1 LPFYC
6 EKWLFCSV
14 FLLIFQSLK
23 YEVTETALLQKRRK
37 RKMNIKNK
45 KGAIA
50 ISIILILSMLAS
62 TMLVPAVKATTPM
75 SIPTFAYV
83 SVSPN
88 PVGKGQ
94 SVEVIMWL
102 NQVIF
107 AAAFPNQIRFHNYQL
122 TITAP
127 DGTNTTVPFAVVQDT
142 TSNQDYSFTPSATG
156 TYTLTFSF
164 PGQTYNFP
172 FTVSP
177 FGVPNTPYFGAYYE
191 PSSASTTLTV
201 QSGTIP
207 AYPTTPLPTAFWTRP
222 IYTENSNWYTV
233 SSNWLGDLAPGYTG
247 FTGTY
252 NSGGNGE
259 YLAGANDVVGSMTS
273 HIMWTKPLDSGGIVG
288 GNQTVIAGDSYFEG
302 SAYNQRFINPIVV
315 DGILVYTEPIS
326 FAGVPGSLTGSAYGP
341 TVGVNIV
348 TGQQLWINPNMP
360 AISFA
365 SVYDVQDANQHGVYP
380 PVLYS
385 VTGGSSLFGASP
397 ESWKAYDAFTGDY
410 MFSVSNI
417 PVGNTYTTALGP
429 EGEYLIVTLTNY
441 GTSASPNWYLQQWNS
456 SRLWGNNY
464 NGESTSPP
472 LIPPVS
478 NEGDHLPGGWTG
490 GYIGT
495 PPFGSYVPSM
505 YDFNV
510 SVPFLDSSYGSGPVT
525 LVYDLQNRELLGYCG
540 NLPSTGAIFM
550 GPQSDTPYTY
560 FTLNMDES
568 TPSSLGTVIWHQ
580 TETPPANNITVLE
593 AGVDTVNMVF
603 VENWRE
609 TQQYV
614 GYSLTTGAH
623 LWGPTVAQADLDY
636 YGSPASG
643 SLANTFYD
651 GFMYS
656 SAYAGIVYC
665 YSTKTGD
672 LVWTYGNGGE
682 GNNTNSGV
690 ETPFAHYP
698 TFVNAAG
705 GGVVYLVTTE
715 HTPESPI
722 FKGGLARA
730 INATTGAE
738 IWTLS
743 SYTGEFET
751 FSYAAAD
758 GYNTWFNGYDAQIYV
773 VGRGPSSTTVTA
785 PDVGLA
791 SGQPVVIRGT
801 VMDVSAGTTQTE
813 QAADF
818 PNGVPCCSDASMTQ
832 WMGYV
837 YQQQPCPS
845 NFTGVPVTISVT
857 DSNHNTRVIGTAVT
871 NGNGMYTLTWTPDI
885 PGNFTVY
892 ANFAGT
898 QGYWPSSATT
908 SFTVMQP
915 APTQAPAATPISGL
929 ATQSTLEY
937 IGVAVIIVIIII
949 GAVLAILVTRKR
961 P

>member
-1 LPFYC
+1 M
-6 EKWLFCSV
+6 
-14 FLLIFQSLK
+14 
-23 YEVTETALLQKRRK
+23 
-37 RKMNIKNK
+37 MNLRNK

-50 ISIILILSMLAS
+50 IAVFLMFSMAASSMLI
-62 TMLVPAVKATTPM
+62 PAAKATTPM
-75 SIPTFAYV
+75 SIPTFAYIN
-83 SVSPN
+83 VSPN
-88 PVGKGQ
+88 PVGTGQ

-107 AAAFPNQIRFHNYQL
+107 ASAFTNNIRYQNYQL

-127 DGTNTTVPFAVVQDT
+127 DGTNKTVTFPTIIDT
-142 TSNQDYSFTPSATG
+142 TSDQDYSFTPSTTG
-156 TYTLTFSF
+156 TYTLTFTF
-164 PGQTYNFP
+164 PGQTYNYP

-177 FGVPNTPYFGAYYE
+177 FGVPNTAYMGAYYE
-191 PSSASTTLTV
+191 PSHESTTLTV
-201 QSGTIP
+201 QSATVQP
-207 AYPTTPLPTAFWTRP
+207 YPTTPLPTSFWTRP
-222 IYTENSNWYTV
+222 IYGMNSNWYTV

-259 YLAGANDVVGSMTS
+259 YMAGANDVVGSMTS

-302 SAYNQRFINPIVV
+302 SAYNQRYTNPIIVN
-315 DGILVYTEPIS
+315 GILVYTEPIS

-341 TVGVNIV
+341 TVGVDIV
-348 TGQQLWINPNMP
+348 TGQQLWINDEMP

-380 PVLYS
+380 PILYS
-385 VTGGSSLFGASP
+385 VSGGSSLFGAFP
-397 ESWKAYDAFTGDY
+397 ESWTAYDAFTGDY
-410 MFSVSNI
+410 MFSVSGI
-417 PVGNTYTTALGP
+417 PVGNTFTTALGP
-429 EGEYLIVTLTNY
+429 QGEYLIISLVNLGPTNAF
-441 GTSASPNWYLQQWNS
+441 GVPTGPVNWYLQEWNS

-472 LIPPVS
+472 LVPPIS
-478 NEGDHLPGGWTG
+478 NGGDASL
-490 GYIGT
+490 
-495 PPFGSYVPSM
+495 

-510 SVPFLDSSYGSGPVT
+510 SVPYLDSSNAYPVT
-525 LVYDLQNRELLGYCG
+525 AVYDLQNSKLLCYSG

-550 GPQSDTPYTY
+550 GSQSDTPYTY
-560 FTLNMDES
+560 FTLNVDES

-580 TETPPANNITVLE
+580 TENPPANNITVLE
-593 AGVDTVNMVF
+593 AGVDPVNMVF
-603 VENWRE
+603 VENYRE

-614 GYSLTTGAH
+614 GYSLTTGAR

-636 YGSPASG
+636 FGSPASG
-643 SLANTFYD
+643 SLANTFAY
-651 GFMYS
+651 GKMYS
-656 SAYAGIVYC
+656 AAYAGIVYC
-665 YSTKTGD
+665 YDTKTGKI
-672 LVWTYGNGGE
+672 LWTYGNGGE
-682 GNNTNSGV
+682 GNTTNSGV

-698 TFVNAAG
+698 TFVNAIG

-715 HTPESPI
+715 HTPESPL

-773 VGRGPSSTTVTA
+773 VGRGPSATTVTA

-791 SGQPVVIRGT
+791 SGQSVVIRGT
-801 VMDVSAGTTQTE
+801 VMDVSSGTTQTE
-813 QAADF
+813 QAGNF
-818 PNGVPCCSDASMTQ
+818 PNGVPCASDASMSQ
-832 WMGYV
+832 WMSYV

-857 DSNHNTRVIGTAVT
+857 DSNLNTRTIGTAVT
-871 NGNGMYTLTWTPDI
+871 NGNGMYSLTWTPDI

-898 QGYWPSSATT
+898 QGYWPSSAST

-915 APTQAPAATPISGL
+915 VPTQAPTATPVSGL
-929 ATQSTLEY
+929 ATQNTLEY
-937 IGVAVIIVIIII
+937 IGVAIIIVIVII
-949 GAVLAILVTRKR
+949 GAVLAILVTRKH